1 MPARKRSV
9 TQHSTSRPK
18 GELSTLE
25 RAEYYDKWRALKD
38 DIQTTLT
45 AENVQGLE
53 RPETNALAKILMG
66 RIIERMDE
74 YEKGL
79 R

>member
-1 MPARKRSV
+1 MPPRKRTT

-25 RAEYYDKWRALKD
+25 RAEYYDKWRALRD
-38 DIQTTLT
+38 DIEQTHGGMLPPLT
-45 AENVQGLE
+45 QKEVHQEEVLNEML
-53 RPETNALAKILMG
+53 R
-66 RIIERMDE
+66 RMTE
-74 YEKGL
+74 YEDGT